1 MELLT
6 ATGKTKRVNQFKF
19 SKSINIYL
27 EDTHL
32 LMRPFVPSPAKP
44 DYTVNIESCNAANY
58 VGGTVAQRT
67 ANTGAH
73 QRLCNGFQGARGY
86 VGNNSNTE
94 TWFGSYTA
102 ARATTARTHLEQ
114 CENGIR
120 NNAITYDYTNGIP
133 TCNARGWL
141 AYTSFGTTTVFLCG
155 PNGYDNTDQFCSNA
169 RNSKERILAHEWS
182 HAFGGSDDH
191 NYGPADCQASARN
204 DPNEAL
210 DNADNYALFYCN
222 SLL

>member
-58 VGGTVAQRT
+58 VGDTVAQRA

-73 QRLCNGFQGARGY
+73 QWLCNGFQGARGC

-102 ARATTARTHLEQ
+102 ARATIARTHLEQ
-114 CENGIR
+114 CK
-120 NNAITYDYTNGIP
+120 
-133 TCNARGWL
+133 L
-141 AYTSFGTTTVFLCG
+141 AYRTM
-155 PNGYDNTDQFCSNA
+155 P
-169 RNSKERILAHEWS
+169 
-182 HAFGGSDDH
+182 
-191 NYGPADCQASARN
+191 
-204 DPNEAL
+204 
-210 DNADNYALFYCN
+210 
-222 SLL
+222 